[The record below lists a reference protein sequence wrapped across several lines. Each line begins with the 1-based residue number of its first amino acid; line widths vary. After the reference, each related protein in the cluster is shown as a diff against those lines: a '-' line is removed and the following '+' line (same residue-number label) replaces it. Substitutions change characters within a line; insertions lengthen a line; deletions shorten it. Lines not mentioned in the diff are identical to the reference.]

1 MMMKERISKQELIKM
16 YGVNRTTIEDWRKKF
31 GLPLIEISSHKKY
44 IREEDLLRWE
54 ESMISILQIK

>member
-1 MMMKERISKQELIKM
+1 MMKERISKQELINM

-44 IREEDLLRWE
+44 IRREDLLKWE
-54 ESMISILQIK
+54 DSMISVLPIR

>member
-1 MMMKERISKQELIKM
+1 MKERISKQELIKM

-44 IREEDLLRWE
+44 IRREDLLKWE
-54 ESMISILQIK
+54 DSMISVLPIR